1 MQVTQGW
8 LMIKQKKKEKK
19 KEVLH
24 KTSSGCKALHIL
36 DDV

>member
-8 LMIKQKKKEKK
+8 LMIKQKKKKK